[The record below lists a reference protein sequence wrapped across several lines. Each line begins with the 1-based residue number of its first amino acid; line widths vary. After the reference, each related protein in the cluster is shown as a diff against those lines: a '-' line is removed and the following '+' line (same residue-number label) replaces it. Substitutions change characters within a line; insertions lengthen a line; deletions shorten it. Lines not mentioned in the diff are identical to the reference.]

1 MDGRIASLRIAA
13 ATPARCSSRPPRC
26 CASRCAIGWCC
37 RASRSGRDRFCLH
50 FRRLRGSAT
59 GSGFGAVRRE
69 AFWSRAVV
77 RDHRGGPVAA
87 GSCKLRA
94 ACPAGTGGDG
104 RQAAL
109 TTTGR
114 VSTVRWPGSGKQ
126 RKGEHKKPASERS
139 SRRSTSSNLAEVGWA
154 AARTHAI
161 GVGEL
166 LGRLYVA
173 GREATEKVCGVSV
186 ARLQGHS
193 WSPHPSSGS
202 RMNAGTLLAVPSP
215 AGMTP
220 GGGKSRRRL
229 MPPGGGGGLVVV
241 AGATTGHGGRES
253 RLQGEGVQQVRSRHL
268 RRGGRW

>member
-1 MDGRIASLRIAA
+1 
-13 ATPARCSSRPPRC
+13 
-26 CASRCAIGWCC
+26 
-37 RASRSGRDRFCLH
+37 
-50 FRRLRGSAT
+50 
-59 GSGFGAVRRE
+59 VRRE
-69 AFWSRAVV
+69 AFWGRAVV
-77 RDHRGGPVAA
+77 RDHRGGSVAA

-114 VSTVRWPGSGKQ
+114 VSTVRWPGSGKRDGTVNTRNQ
-126 RKGEHKKPASERS
+126 RLNAPQEDPPARIWQM
-139 SRRSTSSNLAEVGWA
+139 WA
-154 AARTHAI
+154 GLQRVPAPF

-166 LGRLYVA
+166 LGWLYVA
-173 GREATEKVCGVSV
+173 GGEATEKVCGVSV

-202 RMNAGTLLAVPSP
+202 RMNAGTLLAAPSP

-220 GGGKSRRRL
+220 GGGKARRRL

-268 RRGGRW
+268 QRGGRW